1 MTFLR
6 DQYSNKGR
14 AAEHPRSSRSRAAVL
29 GGTPPA
35 RSAGLS
41 GGPAIFA
48 GDYWRQMSIMRV
60 SMEHTRDHIIFFM
73 AQKMYFLEKRG
84 SREVFNRLVEHFEQ
98 INLDGLLE
106 YLTRYYS
113 ADVER
118 ELDDFYLAEG
128 ELVFISRRKNVRFK
142 HVYRDGR
149 LRLVG
154 IESE

>member
-1 MTFLR
+1 
-6 DQYSNKGR
+6 
-14 AAEHPRSSRSRAAVL
+14 
-29 GGTPPA
+29 
-35 RSAGLS
+35 
-41 GGPAIFA
+41 
-48 GDYWRQMSIMRV
+48 MSIIRV

-128 ELVFISRRKNVRFK
+128 ELVFISRRKHVRFK